1 MNLKNEGWLENSG
14 YISLTTFY
22 VRTLNTAYA
31 WQKRFKMEE
40 LVPSPRQPSGK
51 VCRWSESFA
60 WRGI

>member
-40 LVPSPRQPSGK
+40 LVPSTQQSSGK
-51 VCRWSESFA
+51 VYR
-60 WRGI
+60 